1 MSSPIRPPLT
11 VTEVDGTPTGRP
23 INKLVVSNGTLSI
36 SGTTATIVTGAGGG
50 GGSGT
55 VTSVGLTE
63 TGSALTITGSPITT
77 SGTINIAGA
86 GSSSQ
91 VIRGD
96 LSLGT
101 FTSGTVTS
109 VGSSQAFITITNPT
123 STPSISIGNASGA
136 ATGVLTASDWTIFNN
151 KQDALTLTTTGS
163 SGAATLVGSTLNI
176 PQYSGGGGSGTIG
189 GSIASTQVARGAST
203 ADEIEGDNGLLFD
216 GTSFTVN
223 TLSGSD
229 PVINMA
235 STTKSLSLEVNTSQQ
250 LSVKGSANSFV
261 FDASSATGGIT
272 FPDGTTQTSASGT
285 VGGSGALQQVAT
297 WSSTSAITGSTNLT
311 FDGSRLYT
319 PILRTGGSVTTL
331 GTTDLTIDTNAG
343 TNSGS
348 IVIAD
353 GVDGQISITPNGA
366 GTIKLDG
373 VELDNSAIATGKVL
387 KATSATAAGWAT
399 ESGGG
404 GIGGSISDNQIAVGA
419 TTDDEI
425 EGSSNLTF
433 DGTILKFGSGAA
445 TSTLTSNGSQN
456 LVLTTNT
463 NAGFTE
469 PYIQLNDSATGNI
482 SINSG
487 NSGATKINIGR
498 DTTRWVQIN
507 NNYYLPQSDG
517 NANQF
522 LKTNG
527 SGTLS
532 FSDVTPTFPLN
543 GPDDSASA
551 PNYSWTNASTSGL
564 FRLTGST
571 IGISVAGTAAM
582 YFQSSKIEANKNFE
596 VLAGSAAA
604 PSLSFAG
611 DNNTGLFSAA
621 ADAIGFTVGGNERM
635 RIVNNA
641 IEGITFRV
649 DGTDTAASPG
659 FSFDPDNDT
668 GMFSVTAA
676 TNTLSF
682 STGGT
687 ERLRIGSSGEILI
700 GGTAAGTSGQV
711 LTSGGA
717 SAAPTWETPSSGGSG
732 LSATEGIPQIGL
744 PTTGSNLLQFPLI
757 PVYNSSTTNSNGV
770 VSSTNTIGTL
780 FQFFGHQTGDIQ
792 SLTCETFGASN
803 KMQLAVYSVD
813 SNNLPSTRVGDSA
826 EWDTEADGIHTV
838 DLSGLSSTISITKGD
853 MYYLGIVIKEGTDR
867 PNLRILNTIEG
878 YSFNIPSNTSS
889 SETMTVF
896 NKSLQITGLTASTWP
911 SSLTTA
917 NLTGVTN
924 FVPNIGVVY

>member
-109 VGSSQAFITITNPT
+109 VGSSQAFISISNPT
-123 STPSISIGNASGA
+123 STPSISIVNASGI
-136 ATGVLTASDWTIFNN
+136 ATGVLTASDWTTFNN
-151 KQDALTLTTTGS
+151 KQSSLTLTTTGS

-176 PQYSGGGGSGTIG
+176 PQYSGGGGGGTIG

-203 ADEIEGDNGLLFD
+203 SNEIEGDNGLLFD
-216 GTSFTVN
+216 GTSFTIN
-223 TLSGSD
+223 TLTASD

-235 STTKSLSLEVNTSQQ
+235 STSKSLSLEVNTSQK

-261 FDASSATGGIT
+261 FDASSASGGIT

-297 WSSTSAITGSTNLT
+297 WSDADTIGGSTNLT
-311 FDGSRLYT
+311 FTGTALYT
-319 PILRTGGSVTTL
+319 PTLRTGGSVTTL
-331 GTTDLTIDTNAG
+331 GTTDLTLDTNEG
-343 TNSGS
+343 TNTGS

-373 VELDNSAIATGKVL
+373 VELNNSLIQTGYVL
-387 KATSATAAGWAT
+387 KATSATAAGWAA

-404 GIGGSISDNQIAVGA
+404 GSPAGSDTEVQFNNSGSFGA
-419 TTDDEI
+419 
-425 EGSSNLTF
+425 SSSLTF
-433 DGTILKFGSGAA
+433 DGTYLSPNLVKLADGSNVGSFPYALGFASDDDTGLYRSAANELTFSAGGTQVITIGGFTKRLLLGAHTGTTATSLSTYGAQDIVISTNQTTDSGTITITNGVNGDISLTPNGTGQVNLGNFQFDVDQTVGSGQD
-445 TSTLTSNGSQN
+445 NY
-456 LVLTTNT
+456 VLTYDHANT
-463 NAGFTE
+463 QISLEAAG
-469 PYIQLNDSATGNI
+469 G
-482 SINSG
+482 
-487 NSGATKINIGR
+487 
-498 DTTRWVQIN
+498 
-507 NNYYLPQSDG
+507 
-517 NANQF
+517 
-522 LKTNG
+522 G
-527 SGTLS
+527 S
-532 FSDVTPTFPLN
+532 VTFPLE
-543 GPDDSASA
+543 GSDGAVGAPTYSFSSQSTTGMYYPASD
-551 PNYSWTNASTSGL
+551 
-564 FRLTGST
+564 
-571 IGISVAGTAAM
+571 
-582 YFQSSKIEANKNFE
+582 Q
-596 VLAGSAAA
+596 
-604 PSLSFAG
+604 
-611 DNNTGLFSAA
+611 
-621 ADAIGFTVGGNERM
+621 IGFSIDGNERM
-635 RIVNNA
+635 TIKNNA

-668 GMFSVTAA
+668 GIFSVVN
-676 TNTLSF
+676 NTLSF

-687 ERLRIGSSGEILI
+687 ERLRIGTSGEVLI

-711 LTSGGA
+711 FTSGGP

-732 LSATEGIPQIGL
+732 LSATEGIPQVGL

-757 PVYNSSTTNSNGV
+757 PIYNNSTTSGNGV
-770 VSSTNTIGTL
+770 ISATNTVGTL
-780 FQFFGHQTGDIQ
+780 IQFFGHQTGDIQ
-792 SLTCETFGASN
+792 SLTCETFGAAN

-853 MYYLGIVIKEGTDR
+853 MYYLGLVIKDGTSR
-867 PNLRILNTIEG
+867 PNLRIFSTSEG